1 MLPDELNLVRTDVF
15 VNDCFRTLFTVTV
28 NWVGR
33 ASKSFRAQYKH
44 KN

>member
-1 MLPDELNLVRTDVF
+1 MLPDELNLVRSDVF
-15 VNDCFRTLFTVTV
+15 VNDCFRTLLTVTV

-33 ASKSFRAQYKH
+33 ASKKVLASNIN